1 MLLCFYF
8 FLCSFFI
15 LAVQTEDSRQSVV
28 LQGEHCQYIDFANA
42 RSSGSGCVDGTKMVI
57 KNMAGHRKQFLI
69 ADSRTIYGFVEKGG
83 KKFATDCSSYTD
95 KTCDIQCKEVTGL
108 SSISLSGSAQ
118 KKISSKA
125 RVYSGSN
132 CEWIY
137 LNKVLSDGIGCA
149 NGHKFV
155 IKPQTG
161 NRRQLLF
168 VDGKT
173 ILAFVAR
180 GSKFTDCSSFTEVTT
195 QVDCKAVA
203 NLETVSL
210 PSACSGGSTG
220 GSGGS
225 KVTWSLKTSPV
236 SSLPKYTTVFGVPVF
251 AASSTTAAQF
261 QHTASVLAAWL
272 DNDGDGCV
280 DNPTVLTKLT
290 EKTDSVQASI
300 VVPG

>member
-42 RSSGSGCVDGTKMVI
+42 RSSGSGCVDGTKMVV

-108 SSISLSGSAQ
+108 SSISLSGSANKQ
-118 KKISSKA
+118 IPLGA

-132 CEWIY
+132 CEWID

-161 NRRQLLF
+161 NRRQLIF

-180 GSKFTDCSSFTEVTT
+180 GSKFADCSSFTEVTT
-195 QVDCKAVA
+195 KVKCKAVA
-203 NLETVSL
+203 NLDTVSL

-220 GSGGS
+220 GDRSYVAGIS
-225 KVTWSLKTSPV
+225 YSFDQTNSPFCAGTLL
-236 SSLPKYTTVFGVPVF
+236 S
-251 AASSTTAAQF
+251 
-261 QHTASVLAAWL
+261 
-272 DNDGDGCV
+272 
-280 DNPTVLTKLT
+280 
-290 EKTDSVQASI
+290 
-300 VVPG
+300 